1 MTSWGALGLSL
12 RGPEG
17 PAGAAGVAGAQGPA
31 GSQGLQGVPGTT
43 GSQGP
48 VGPAGPSLWGGITGS
63 LSSQSDLQA
72 ALNLKLNAS
81 RLTVGPTAPASP
93 QVNDLW
99 VDTN

>member
-1 MTSWGALGLSL
+1 VETALAPNQTPEPQAEVKSEAGEPIESAKQGA
-12 RGPEG
+12 
-17 PAGAAGVAGAQGPA
+17 
-31 GSQGLQGVPGTT
+31 
-43 GSQGP
+43 
-48 VGPAGPSLWGGITGS
+48 S
-63 LSSQSDLQA
+63 LSAQADLQA